1 MRNSILGFLMLVV
14 TLPSANLR
22 AQDSTDYFPLHVG
35 DFWRYKGDEQPWAST
50 KATDTIS
57 INGNKYYIL
66 SGILV
71 WSWTVPYPDT
81 VRLRA
86 DSNVVFYRN
95 GSDHLFYRLNAAVG
109 DTWSYSLQT
118 PSLTIEHVVT
128 LAADLDSFQIKQGP
142 LLGTYHRV
150 KVFFNDTPN
159 YSDGWS
165 YDYLAPG
172 LGLIFRDTYLD
183 RRVLYGATI
192 GGELYGDTSTTDIK
206 LTHAPIPSN
215 FKLLQ
220 NYPNPF
226 NPSTTIGYQV
236 PINSFVVLKVFDIL
250 GREVQSLVNERQ
262 SAGNHYVRFSAAN
275 LPTGVYFYRLQ
286 AGTFTE
292 TKKLTVLK

>member
-1 MRNSILGFLMLVV
+1 MRIAILGFAMLIMILQGADLQ
-14 TLPSANLR
+14 T
-22 AQDSTDYFPLHVG
+22 QDSTSYFPLHVG

-57 INGNKYYIL
+57 ISGNKYYIL

-192 GGELYGDTSTTDIK
+192 GGELYGDTTTTDIK
-206 LTHAPIPSN
+206 LTHTPIPSN

-226 NPSTTIGYQV
+226 NPSTTIEYDL
-236 PINSFVVLKVFDIL
+236 PERTFVDLSVYDLL
-250 GREVQSLVNERQ
+250 GRKLKTLVRGLRD
-262 SAGNHYVRFSAAN
+262 AGTYEAKLEGGD
-275 LPTGVYFYRLQ
+275 LPSGIYLYRLE
-286 AGTFTE
+286 AGQ
-292 TKKLTVLK
+292 TVLVRKAMLVK